1 MKATLKNGLYLLGFS
16 MLVSLMTSCLG
27 NSFSDDTYPLTDAE
41 LISFSLSSDSVPD
54 LANVVFSIDQQHG
67 GTGYIYNY
75 DSMAY
80 KTVIRDSVVV
90 TYTSGAGTNN
100 VLNITNGDSIWVSS
114 GDSLNISKPLTLKVY
129 ALNGATYKLYNVQ
142 LNIHQVDPD
151 SMQYSMIASGLPF
164 LQTED
169 TKTVVFNDRF
179 LTYSKINVQ
188 PSTGYNSIVQLYSSS
203 DAVNWTQE
211 ATSGLPSNV
220 VIKGIQSN
228 GSQVFAYTDDG
239 ELYVRSDPDADQWD
253 LANKPAE
260 IKVKSILGYL
270 NAGSNQPEGLCLV
283 VETGGINTFAFT
295 KDFTQW
301 DYDST
306 TPIPDNFP
314 LYDSPSYSYQ
324 LMYLQRVLIF
334 GGTSLNGDIQ
344 NTVWST
350 QNGLYWAKLTS
361 NVNVFPQLQGA
372 NVVYYNDEFWLING
386 KTDNGYNKNIY
397 YSVDGG
403 VTWQIKEEKA
413 QTPKDYSARYDAS
426 LVMDKNNKYFYIIGG
441 KQKAAISE
449 IWKGFLNK
457 MEFDH

>member
-16 MLVSLMTSCLG
+16 MLVSLMASCLG
-27 NSFSDDTYPLTDAE
+27 NTTPEDTYPLTDAE
-41 LISFSLSSDSVPD
+41 LINFSLSSDSVPD

-80 KTVIRDSVVV
+80 QTIIKDKVIV

-100 VLNITNGDSIWVSS
+100 VLNVTNGDSIFVQT
-114 GDSLNISKPLTLKVY
+114 GDSIDISQPLTLKVY
-129 ALNGATYKLYNVQ
+129 ALNGSAYKLYNVQ
-142 LNIHQVDPD
+142 LNIHQADPD

-169 TKTVVFNDRF
+169 TKTIVLNNQF
-179 LTYSKINVQ
+179 LTYSKINNQ
-188 PSTGYNSIVQLYSSS
+188 IQLYSSS

-211 ATSGLPSNV
+211 VLSGLPANA

-228 GSQVFAYTDDG
+228 GSQAFAYTDEG
-239 ELYVRSDPDADQWD
+239 ELYVRSNPDVDQWD
-253 LANKPAE
+253 LANKPVE
-260 IKVKSILGYL
+260 IKIKSILGYL

-295 KDFTQW
+295 EDFTQW

-306 TPIPDNFP
+306 TPIPDDFP

-334 GGTSLNGDIQ
+334 GGMSLNGDIQ
-344 NTVWST
+344 NAVWST
-350 QNGLYWAKLTS
+350 QNGLYWAKLTG
-361 NVNVFPQLQGA
+361 NVNAFPQLQGA
-372 NVVYYNDEFWLING
+372 NVIYYNNEFWLING
-386 KTDNGYNKNIY
+386 KTNDEFNKNIY

-403 VTWQIKEEKA
+403 VTWQIKEEKT
-413 QTPKDYSARYDAS
+413 QTPEEYSPRSDAS
-426 LVMDKNNKYFYIIGG
+426 LVMSNDNKYFYIIGG
-441 KQKAAISE
+441 KQKAVIPE
-449 IWKGFLNK
+449 IWRGFMNK